1 MNFKDKVLFYK
12 NEVIQAIQELVQ
24 IKSVQEKAQHNM
36 PFGYGPA
43 KALNWCYEKAKKW
56 NLNVTN
62 YDNYVVEI
70 EYGEGDESLAILCHV
85 DVVPEGDNW
94 IFEPYSG
101 HIDNNKIYGRG
112 TLDDKGPTAIILY
125 CLKCLVDNNFR
136 PNKKIRIIIGANEE
150 TGSKCLDYYFNKLKM
165 PQPTLAF
172 TPDSNFPVTYAEK
185 TILRIK
191 LKKYFKSLD
200 TIEIKGGNAF
210 NSVADKAYIIGK
222 ELFINYSNV
231 NDHIKI
237 DDNKIECFGKSSH
250 AAKPEHGFNA
260 ISYLFDWLKDT
271 KIRNP
276 ELKELVHEYNNLI
289 STDFYGTNLE
299 INNED
304 ESGKLTLN
312 VGMISLFNN
321 KLEISID
328 IRSPVHNN
336 IADLIQQ
343 IRKKTKYY
351 FDFELID
358 LDKPL
363 YVNKDSFLV
372 QTLMQIYKNETKDYD
387 SKPIAIGG
395 GTYARWVNNGV
406 AFGALLKDQIDNMH
420 QANEC
425 LDIDKIDILLKIYIQ
440 AIYELSK

>member
-12 NEVIQAIQELVQ
+12 NEVIQAIQELVK
-24 IKSVQEKAQHNM
+24 IKSVQEKAQQNM

-210 NSVADKAYIIGK
+210 NSVADKAYIIDK

-231 NDHIKI
+231 SDHIKI
-237 DDNKIECFGKSSH
+237 DNNKIECFGKSS
-250 AAKPEHGFNA
+250 
-260 ISYLFDWLKDT
+260 LFHWLKDT

-336 IADLIQQ
+336 IVDLIQQ